1 MLSLIHV
8 FINNNT
14 VISLVYTNNKYMLE
28 FMDDH
33 NYFSES
39 FKLCKD
45 ALYLMLDIINEYT
58 IHGIRSGKDTFIR
71 IYVDRDAFLKLC
83 TE

>member
-1 MLSLIHV
+1 VIGLVHI

-14 VISLVYTNNKYMLE
+14 VISLVYTSNKYMLE

-33 NYFSES
+33 NYSSEY
-39 FKLCKD
+39 FRNCKD
-45 ALYLMLDIINEYT
+45 ALYIMLDMVYNYALD
-58 IHGIRSGKDTFIR
+58 GIRNGKDTFIR
-71 IYVDRDAFLKLC
+71 IYVDRDAYSKLC

>member
-8 FINNNT
+8 FIGNST
-14 VISLVYTNNKYMLE
+14 VLTLVYNNNKYVVELL
-28 FMDDH
+28 DDN

-71 IYVDRDAFLKLC
+71 IYVDRDAFLRLC